1 MDFVSIDVETA
12 NPDLSSIC
20 QIGIAK
26 FQNGNVVEKWVT
38 LVNPMDYF
46 DLMNVMIHDID
57 ESKVA
62 NAPTWPE
69 IHDKAIGFMHGSI
82 VVSHTSF
89 DRSAVLRAADKHG
102 LVHPACTW
110 IDTARVARRAWP
122 QFATKGYGLA
132 NLTQTF
138 NIDFQHHNALEDAI
152 ACGKIFALAME
163 KTGLSADQWLERVKA
178 PISPDGAGPIRRSGE
193 EDGPLYGERLVFT
206 GALSLSRSQAADL
219 AANAGCNVDSGVTK
233 KTTMLVVGDQDIRRL
248 AGHQISSKHQKAIDL
263 IKNGQPIRILGESD
277 FLSLV
282 KLR

>member
-26 FQNGNVVEKWVT
+26 FQNGQVVDKWVT

-46 DLMNVMIHDID
+46 DLMNVMVHDID
-57 ESKVA
+57 ESMVA
-62 NAPTWPE
+62 RAPTWPE
-69 IHDKAIGFMHGSI
+69 IHDKAIGFMQGSI

-163 KTGLSADQWLERVKA
+163 TTGLSANQWLERVKA
-178 PISPDGAGPIRRSGE
+178 PISPDSAGSIRRSGE

-206 GALSLSRSQAADL
+206 GALSMSRSQAADL
-219 AANAGCNVDSGVTK
+219 AATAGCDVDSGVTK

-263 IKNGQPIRILGESD
+263 IKAGQPIRILGESD